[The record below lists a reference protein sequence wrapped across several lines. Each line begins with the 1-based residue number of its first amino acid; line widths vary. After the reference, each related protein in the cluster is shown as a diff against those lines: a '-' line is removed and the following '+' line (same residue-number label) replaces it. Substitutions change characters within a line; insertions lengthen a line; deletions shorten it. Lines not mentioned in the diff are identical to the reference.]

1 MMAREE
7 DTGYLEREFFRLLQ
21 TDLYAQRLAD
31 MLSQGFRRLP
41 VSLDDLRA
49 VDSRLPGLLLTHPV
63 QMMKVMEGVLQGAVS
78 DSKKGVRERC
88 RVALEGNFG
97 DHFVTPRGLR
107 ANLANSLVK
116 VQGIVARASL
126 VRPKL
131 LTSVHYCEATGRQL
145 VKMYGESDV
154 TRESLSVPVRDSD
167 GNPLGMEFGLSQY
180 LDTQTLLVQ
189 EFPEKIPAGQ
199 LPRSIEIILE
209 DDLVDSVKP
218 GDRVDVVGVFRA
230 LATATSGF
238 SATFRSVLVACSAT
252 PLESESE
259 ALRLTGADVKEIR
272 KISEMTDSLERLA
285 ESLAPS
291 IYGHDD
297 VKQALIL
304 QALGGREKTLGSGTH
319 LRGDINILLV
329 GDPST
334 AKSQLLR
341 IMLQTVP
348 RASCTNG
355 RGSSGVGLTAAVV
368 SDKDTGE
375 RHLAA
380 GATVLADRGLICI
393 DEFDKMEEM
402 DRVAMHE
409 VMEQQTV
416 TIAKAGVHCSLNA
429 RCSVLAAANP
439 IYGTYAPD
447 LPPARNIALPDSL
460 LSRFDLLFVV
470 LDQKSSE
477 LDRKIADR
485 VIKNHSSGASATD
498 QYEAVT
504 EVMEEQIQFKD
515 THTWYRAEGRD
526 MISRELLRKFLHF
539 AKSRPPPD
547 LSTEAGSYLAGLWT
561 RLRTA
566 EKEGGRTA
574 VMPITVRS
582 LETLIRLATACAKVK
597 LSSVVEISHCLQ
609 AERLFRLALS
619 QEESHNTALAVGQ
632 AVDLVARLHLKR
644 RREEDSESLS
654 RLMSSSPQSSPHA
667 QRAVFMAL
675 TQITEE
681 TEVPT
686 VNVSTLFARL
696 QTEHPGQWRVK
707 AELMTALKALQGED
721 KVLLREDQQT
731 ATLVS

>member
-1 MMAREE
+1 MAREE

-21 TDLYAQRLAD
+21 TDMYSQRLAD
-31 MLSQGFRRLP
+31 MLSQGLTRLP

-49 VDSRLPGLLLTHPV
+49 VDSRLPGLLMTHPV
-63 QMMKVMEGVLQGAVS
+63 ELMKVMDRVLQEAVS
-78 DSKKGVRERC
+78 DSKKGARVRC

-97 DHFVTPRGLR
+97 DHYVTPRGLR
-107 ANLANSLVK
+107 ANLANCLVK

-131 LTSVHYCEATGRQL
+131 LTSVHYCEATGRQH
-145 VKMYGESDV
+145 VKIYSENDV
-154 TRESLSVPVRDSD
+154 MGESLSVPVRDSD

-180 LDTQTLLVQ
+180 QDTQTLLVQ

-199 LPRSIEIILE
+199 LPRSIEIFLE

-218 GDRVDVVGVFRA
+218 GDRVDVVGIFRA
-230 LATATSGF
+230 LATGTSGF
-238 SATFRSVLVACSAT
+238 SASFRSVLVACSTT
-252 PLESESE
+252 PLQSESE
-259 ALRLTGADVKEIR
+259 ALRLTGAEVKEIR
-272 KISEMTDSLERLA
+272 KISEMPDSLERLA

-368 SDKDTGE
+368 SDKDTGD

-393 DEFDKMEEM
+393 DEFDKMEDV

-447 LPPARNIALPDSL
+447 LPPGRNIALPDSL

-470 LDQKSSE
+470 LDQKSNE
-477 LDRKIADR
+477 LDRKIAER
-485 VIKNHSSGASATD
+485 VIKNHSSAASTTD

-504 EVMEEQIQFKD
+504 EVMEEQLQSKEIQ
-515 THTWYRAEGRD
+515 TWYRAEGRD
-526 MISRELLRKFLHF
+526 LISRELLRKFLHF

-566 EKEGGRTA
+566 EKESGRTA
-574 VMPITVRS
+574 VMPITVRC

-597 LSSVVEISHCLQ
+597 LSTVVDISHCLQ
-609 AERLFRLALS
+609 AERLFRLALN

-644 RREEDSESLS
+644 RREEDSESIS
-654 RLMSSSPQSSPHA
+654 RLMSNSQQSSHEA
-667 QRAVFMAL
+667 KRTVFMAL
-675 TQITEE
+675 TQVTDE

-686 VNVSTLFARL
+686 VNISTLLVRL

-707 AELMTALKALQGED
+707 SELMTALKALQGED
-721 KVLLREDQQT
+721 KVLLREDEQT
-731 ATLVS
+731 ATLIS

>member
-7 DTGYLEREFFRLLQ
+7 EAGHLEREFFRLLQ

-31 MLSQGFRRLP
+31 MLSQDSNRLP

-49 VDSRLPGLLLTHPV
+49 VDSRLPGMLMAHPV
-63 QMMKVMEGVLQGAVS
+63 QLMKTMEEVLHGAVS
-78 DSKKGVRERC
+78 DTKKGVRVRC

-97 DHFVTPRGLR
+97 DHYVTPRGLR
-107 ANLANSLVK
+107 ANLANTLVK
-116 VQGIVARASL
+116 VQGIVSRVSL

-131 LTSVHYCEATGRQL
+131 QTSVHYCEATGRQH
-145 VKMYGESDV
+145 VKSYGNSDL
-154 TRESLSVPVRDSD
+154 TGESLSVPVRDSD
-167 GNPLGMEFGLSQY
+167 GNPLWMEFGLSQY
-180 LDTQTLLVQ
+180 QDTQTLLLQ

-199 LPRSIEIILE
+199 LPRSIDVLLE
-209 DDLVDSVKP
+209 DDLVDAVKP

-230 LATATSGF
+230 VATGTTGF
-238 SATFRSVLVACSAT
+238 SASFRSVLVACSAV

-259 ALRLTGADVKEIR
+259 ALRLTGAEVKEIK
-272 KISEMTDSLERLA
+272 KIAEMPDALARLA

-291 IYGHDD
+291 IYGHNE

-348 RASCTNG
+348 RASCTSG

-368 SDKDTGE
+368 VDKDTGE

-380 GATVLADRGLICI
+380 GATVLADKGLICI
-393 DEFDKMEEM
+393 DEFDKIEEM

-416 TIAKAGVHCSLNA
+416 TIAKAGIHCSLNA

-447 LPPARNIALPDSL
+447 LPPAKNIALPDSL
-460 LSRFDLLFVV
+460 LSRFDLLFVI
-470 LDQKSSE
+470 LDHKSNE
-477 LDRKIADR
+477 LDRKIAER
-485 VIKNHSSGASATD
+485 VIKNHSTGTSTTD
-498 QYEAVT
+498 QYEGMT
-504 EVMEEQIQFKD
+504 EVIEEQLQVKESR
-515 THTWYRAEGRD
+515 TWYRAEGRD
-526 MISRELLRKFLHF
+526 MISRDLLRKFLHF
-539 AKSRPPPD
+539 AKSRPAPD
-547 LSTEAGSYLAGLWT
+547 LSVEASSYLAGLWT

-566 EKEGGRTA
+566 EKESGQKA

-597 LSSVVEISHCLQ
+597 LSAVVDLSHCQQ
-609 AERLFRLALS
+609 AEGLYRIALS
-619 QEESHNTALAVGQ
+619 QEEDHNTSLAVGQ
-632 AVDLVARLHLKR
+632 AVDLVARLQLKR
-644 RREEDSESLS
+644 RREEGSESIS
-654 RLMSSSPQSSPHA
+654 RLMTSSKQASPEA
-667 QRAVFMAL
+667 KRAVFMTL
-675 TQITEE
+675 TQVVEE
-681 TEVPT
+681 TEVPN
-686 VNVSTLFARL
+686 VNINVLLARL
-696 QTEHPGQWRVK
+696 QAQHPGQWQAK
-707 AELMTALKALQGED
+707 TEMMTALRALQGED

-731 ATLVS
+731 ATLVN

>member
-7 DTGYLEREFFRLLQ
+7 ETGHLEREFFRLLQ

-31 MLSQGFRRLP
+31 MLSQDSNRLP

-49 VDSRLPGLLLTHPV
+49 VDSRLPGMLMAHPV
-63 QMMKVMEGVLQGAVS
+63 QLMKTMEEVLHGAVS
-78 DSKKGVRERC
+78 DTKKGVRVRC

-97 DHFVTPRGLR
+97 DHYVTPRGLR
-107 ANLANSLVK
+107 ANLANTLVK
-116 VQGIVARASL
+116 VQGIVSRVSL

-131 LTSVHYCEATGRQL
+131 QTSVHYCEATGRQH
-145 VKMYGESDV
+145 VKSYGNSDV
-154 TRESLSVPVRDSD
+154 TGESLSVPVRDSD
-167 GNPLGMEFGLSQY
+167 GNPLWMEFGLSQY
-180 LDTQTLLVQ
+180 QDTQTLLLQ

-199 LPRSIEIILE
+199 LPRSIDVLLE
-209 DDLVDSVKP
+209 DDLVDAVKP

-230 LATATSGF
+230 VATGTTGF
-238 SATFRSVLVACSAT
+238 SASFRSVLVACSAV

-259 ALRLTGADVKEIR
+259 ALRLTGAEVKEIK
-272 KISEMTDSLERLA
+272 KIAEMPDALARLA

-291 IYGHDD
+291 IYGHNE

-348 RASCTNG
+348 RASCTSG

-368 SDKDTGE
+368 VDKDTGE

-380 GATVLADRGLICI
+380 GATVLADKGLICI
-393 DEFDKMEEM
+393 DEFDKIEEM

-416 TIAKAGVHCSLNA
+416 TIAKAGIHCSLNA

-447 LPPARNIALPDSL
+447 LPPAKNIALPDSL
-460 LSRFDLLFVV
+460 LSRFDLLFVI
-470 LDQKSSE
+470 LDHKSNE
-477 LDRKIADR
+477 LDRKIAER
-485 VIKNHSSGASATD
+485 VIKNHSTGTSTTD
-498 QYEAVT
+498 QYEGMT
-504 EVMEEQIQFKD
+504 EVIEEQLQVKESR
-515 THTWYRAEGRD
+515 TWYRAEGRD
-526 MISRELLRKFLHF
+526 MISRDLLRKFLHF
-539 AKSRPPPD
+539 AKSRPAPD
-547 LSTEAGSYLAGLWT
+547 LSVEASSYLAGLWT

-566 EKEGGRTA
+566 EKESGQKA

-597 LSSVVEISHCLQ
+597 LSPVVDLSHCQQ
-609 AERLFRLALS
+609 AEGLYRIALS
-619 QEESHNTALAVGQ
+619 QEEDHNTSLAVGQ
-632 AVDLVARLHLKR
+632 AVDLVARLQLKR
-644 RREEDSESLS
+644 RREEGSESIS
-654 RLMSSSPQSSPHA
+654 RLMTSSKQASPEA
-667 QRAVFMAL
+667 KRAVFMTL
-675 TQITEE
+675 TQVVEE
-681 TEVPT
+681 TEVPN
-686 VNVSTLFARL
+686 VNINVLLARL
-696 QTEHPGQWRVK
+696 QAQHPGQWQAK
-707 AELMTALKALQGED
+707 TEMMTALRALQGED

-731 ATLVS
+731 ATLVN

>member
-1 MMAREE
+1 MAREE
-7 DTGYLEREFFRLLQ
+7 ETGHLEREFFRLLQ

-31 MLSQGFRRLP
+31 MLSQDSNRLP

-49 VDSRLPGLLLTHPV
+49 VDSRLPGMLMAHPV
-63 QMMKVMEGVLQGAVS
+63 QLMKTMEEVLHGAVS
-78 DSKKGVRERC
+78 DTKKGVRVRC

-97 DHFVTPRGLR
+97 DHYVTPRGLR
-107 ANLANSLVK
+107 ANLANTLVK
-116 VQGIVARASL
+116 VQGIVSRVSL

-131 LTSVHYCEATGRQL
+131 QTSVHYCEATGRQH
-145 VKMYGESDV
+145 VKSYGNSDV
-154 TRESLSVPVRDSD
+154 TGESLSVPVRDSD
-167 GNPLGMEFGLSQY
+167 GNPLWMEFGLSQY
-180 LDTQTLLVQ
+180 QDTQTLLLQ

-199 LPRSIEIILE
+199 LPRSIDVLLE
-209 DDLVDSVKP
+209 DDLVDAVKP

-230 LATATSGF
+230 VATGTTGF
-238 SATFRSVLVACSAT
+238 SASFRSVLVACSAV

-259 ALRLTGADVKEIR
+259 ALRLTGAEVKEIK
-272 KISEMTDSLERLA
+272 KIAEMPDALARLA

-291 IYGHDD
+291 IYGHNE

-348 RASCTNG
+348 RASCTSG

-368 SDKDTGE
+368 VDKDTGE

-380 GATVLADRGLICI
+380 GATVLADKGLICI
-393 DEFDKMEEM
+393 DEFDKIEEM

-416 TIAKAGVHCSLNA
+416 TIAKAGIHCSLNA

-447 LPPARNIALPDSL
+447 LPPAKNIALPDSL
-460 LSRFDLLFVV
+460 LSRFDLLFVI
-470 LDQKSSE
+470 LDHKSNE
-477 LDRKIADR
+477 LDRKIAER
-485 VIKNHSSGASATD
+485 VIKNHSTGTSTTD
-498 QYEAVT
+498 QYEGMT
-504 EVMEEQIQFKD
+504 EVIEEQLQVKESR
-515 THTWYRAEGRD
+515 TWYRAEGRD
-526 MISRELLRKFLHF
+526 MISRDLLRKFLHF
-539 AKSRPPPD
+539 AKSRPAPD
-547 LSTEAGSYLAGLWT
+547 LSVEASSYLAGLWT

-566 EKEGGRTA
+566 EKESGQKA

-597 LSSVVEISHCLQ
+597 LSPVVDLSHCQQ
-609 AERLFRLALS
+609 AEGLYRIALS
-619 QEESHNTALAVGQ
+619 QEEDHNTSLAVGQ
-632 AVDLVARLHLKR
+632 AVDLVARLQLKR
-644 RREEDSESLS
+644 RREEGSESIS
-654 RLMSSSPQSSPHA
+654 RLMTSSKQASPEA
-667 QRAVFMAL
+667 KRAVFMTL
-675 TQITEE
+675 TQVVEE
-681 TEVPT
+681 TEVPN
-686 VNVSTLFARL
+686 VNINVLLARL
-696 QTEHPGQWRVK
+696 QAQHPGQWQAK
-707 AELMTALKALQGED
+707 TEMMTALRALQGED

-731 ATLVS
+731 ATLVN